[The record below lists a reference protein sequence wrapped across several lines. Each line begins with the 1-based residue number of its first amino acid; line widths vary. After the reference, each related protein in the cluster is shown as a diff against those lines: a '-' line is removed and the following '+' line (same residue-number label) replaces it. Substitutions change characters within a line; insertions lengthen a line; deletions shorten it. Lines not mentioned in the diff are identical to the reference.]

1 MNSDFLIATT
11 HSFDRSSIKLSRKYP
26 SFNKDLLELKK
37 ILTANPIAGTP
48 LGKNCYK
55 IRLKISSKNTGKSGG
70 ARVIT
75 FAKVENK
82 RITLLDIYDKAD
94 KDSISENEL
103 IALIKKSDV

>member
-1 MNSDFLIATT
+1 MNSEFLITT
-11 HSFDRSSIKLSRKYP
+11 TTSFDKSVRKLSKKYQFFT
-26 SFNKDLLELKK
+26 SDLIELKK
-37 ILTANPIAGTP
+37 ILTANPLSGTP

-75 FAKVENK
+75 YVKVINK

-94 KDSISENEL
+94 KDSIPEKEL
-103 IALIKKSDV
+103 SALIKKAE

>member
-1 MNSDFLIATT
+1 M
-11 HSFDRSSIKLSRKYP
+11 SFEILRSETFSKHIKALAKKYP
-26 SFNKDLLELKK
+26 SLKKDYSLLLDLLFK
-37 ILTANPIAGTP
+37 NPLLGTP

-55 IRLKISSKNTGKSGG
+55 IRLKISSKNAGNSGG

-75 FAKVENK
+75 FVKVENK